1 MSIKELQNYTFISR
15 YSRYDENKKRRETW
29 NESNDRVKNMHLKK
43 YPQIADEIEWAFE
56 QVRNKRVLGSQ
67 RALQFGGKPIEKNHA
82 RLYNCV
88 FSYCDRVRFFQ
99 EAFWLLLCGS
109 GVGFSVQK
117 HHIDKLPFF
126 IKRKGERKFYTIE
139 DSIEGWANA
148 LGVLIGSYL
157 NSDEFSEYQGC
168 DVVFDYSEI
177 RPAGSKLSSCTG
189 KAPGPMPLRIALE
202 KIRIILNDCLEI
214 GQLKLKPI
222 NAYDIIMHASDA
234 VLSGGVRR
242 SATICLFSHDDIEMA
257 TAKTGNWFK
266 DNPQRGRSNN
276 SAVLLR
282 NNTTK
287 EEFLKLI
294 ECVKEFGEPG
304 FLWTDSLELGVN
316 PCVEVGFYPVD
327 IETMKSGWQFCNLC
341 EINGKKIKTI
351 EDFRI
356 AAKAA
361 AIIGTCQAAYDEF
374 PYLGEISEK
383 IIRREAL
390 LGVSITGMMD
400 SAEILFDPNIQDE
413 MAKLILQTNEEIANK
428 IGINPCARATCVK
441 PAGTSSCILGSSSG
455 IHPHHAKRY
464 FRHIQSNAL
473 EAPLQYFKGIN
484 PNAVEKSVWSA
495 NGTDDV
501 IVFCVEVPDGSK
513 TKNQVDAITL
523 LDHVKLTQQHWVS
536 SGKRPERCTQNW
548 LTNNVSNTINVKEEE
563 WDDVANYIYDNRK
576 HFAGISLL
584 PMRGD
589 LDYPQAP
596 FVAVH
601 APKELVSIYGD
612 GVLMASGLIV
622 DGLRIFKND
631 LWKACSYVLNP
642 DSESDQE
649 KLENSEQKLDWSRR
663 VKQFA
668 VRYLENDVRKCCYL
682 MKEVSNWKKWCD
694 LNREY
699 KDVDYSN
706 LIEEEDNT
714 TLLQEVACAGG
725 KCEV

>member
-612 GVLMASGLIV
+612 GVLMASSLIV